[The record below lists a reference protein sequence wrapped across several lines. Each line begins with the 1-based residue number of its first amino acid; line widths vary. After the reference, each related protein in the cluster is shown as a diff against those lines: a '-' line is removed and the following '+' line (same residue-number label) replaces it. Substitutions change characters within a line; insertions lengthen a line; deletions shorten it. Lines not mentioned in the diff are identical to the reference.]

1 MIHPLLQR
9 LHQSTLTPLRD
20 IHWTPEL
27 FGILL
32 VYFVQGAVGLA
43 RLATSFYL
51 KDSLGL
57 SPSQVAALMGV
68 AMSPWILKPLYGLL
82 SDTVPVAG
90 YRRRPYLLLSGFWG
104 VGLGWG
110 WLCGH
115 RRLVWPPCGWFWDPW
130 RWR

>member
-1 MIHPLLQR
+1 MLPLLLQR
-9 LHQSTLTPLRD
+9 LRRLTPGRLQG

-57 SPSQVAALMGV
+57 SPAQVAALTGIAV
-68 AMSPWILKPLYGLL
+68 IPWTLKPLYGLL
-82 SDTVPVAG
+82 SDTLPIVG
-90 YRRRPYLLLSGFWG
+90 YRRKPYLVLSGLLGCGAWLG
-104 VGLGWG
+104 MALWAPTAGLATMW
-110 WLCGH
+110 
-115 RRLVWPPCGWFWDPW
+115 VE
-130 RWR
+130 

>member
-43 RLATSFYL
+43 RLA
-51 KDSLGL
+51 
-57 SPSQVAALMGV
+57 
-68 AMSPWILKPLYGLL
+68 
-82 SDTVPVAG
+82 PV
-90 YRRRPYLLLSGFWG
+90 FT
-104 VGLGWG
+104 
-110 WLCGH
+110 
-115 RRLVWPPCGWFWDPW
+115 
-130 RWR
+130 